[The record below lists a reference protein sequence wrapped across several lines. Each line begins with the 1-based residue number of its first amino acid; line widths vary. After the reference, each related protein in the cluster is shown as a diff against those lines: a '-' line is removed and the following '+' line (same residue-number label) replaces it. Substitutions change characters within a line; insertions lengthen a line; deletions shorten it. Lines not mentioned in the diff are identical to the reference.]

1 MYFLS
6 WVIAGYEWSPNLLFK
21 SAATL
26 SCRR

>member
-1 MYFLS
+1 MYFVS